1 MSARL
6 KRLAS
11 RLLAIYGAGLPY
23 HPGKWRVVE
32 KVVDT
37 FRLQSL
43 HTDAQMVS
51 RQGLR
56 FALDTRCGIDRWI
69 YYLGVYERADTQLM
83 LRMLQPGWVVL
94 DVGANIGW
102 YTLMAAKALAGT
114 GAVHAFEPAPEE
126 FARLSQNLALNGF
139 RNVTLHEQA
148 LSDSAGQGLLTELRD
163 AGMTRLA
170 TSTDSSSRPVSMNT
184 LDLFARATAL
194 GRLDFVKV
202 DIEGAELRFLQG
214 GRSTLARLR
223 PTLMIEL
230 HEQNLAAFG
239 TTPELLVREL
249 EQMDYRLYRTTR
261 KGLEAFHAPHPR
273 STLMNVIALPTEL
286 AAARRLSWPA
296 LEATAA
302 RHAGVVRA
310 S

>member
-11 RLLAIYGAGLPY
+11 RLLVMYGAGLPY

-43 HTDAQMVS
+43 HTEAQIVS

-56 FALDTRCGIDRWI
+56 FALDTRSGIDRWI
-69 YYLGVYERADTQLM
+69 YYLGVYERVDTHLM

-126 FARLSQNLALNGF
+126 FARLSRNLALNAF
-139 RNVTLHEQA
+139 RNVTPHEQA

-163 AGMTRLA
+163 GGMTRLA
-170 TSTDSSSRPVSMNT
+170 TSTDSSSRPVSVTT
-184 LDLFARATAL
+184 LDAFAQATAL
-194 GRLDFVKV
+194 ERLDFIKV
-202 DIEGAELRFLQG
+202 DIEGAESRFLQG
-214 GRSTLARLR
+214 GRATLARFR
-223 PTLMIEL
+223 PMLIMEL
-230 HEQNLAAFG
+230 HEENLSSFGSSPAA
-239 TTPELLVREL
+239 LVQEMQQL
-249 EQMDYRLYRTTR
+249 GYRVYRSTR
-261 KGLEAFHAPHPR
+261 RGLER
-273 STLMNVIALPTEL
+273 LTALPTRGSLFNVVALTNAPDDLDRLAWPDL
-286 AAARRLSWPA
+286 AALPSRRTKQS
-296 LEATAA
+296 
-302 RHAGVVRA
+302 
-310 S
+310 SS

>member
-1 MSARL
+1 M
-6 KRLAS
+6 
-11 RLLAIYGAGLPY
+11 
-23 HPGKWRVVE
+23 WRVVE

-43 HTDAQMVS
+43 HTEAQIVR
-51 RQGLR
+51 RQDLR

-69 YYLGVYERADTQLM
+69 YYLGTYERADTRLM
-83 LRMLQPGWVVL
+83 LRMLRPGWVVL

-126 FARLSQNLALNGF
+126 FARLSRNLALNGF
-139 RNVTLHEQA
+139 PNVTLHEQA

-170 TSTDSSSRPVSMNT
+170 TATDSSSRPVSVST
-184 LDLFARATAL
+184 LDLFIRANTL

-223 PTLMIEL
+223 PALMMEL
-230 HEQNLAAFG
+230 HAENLAAFG
-239 TTPELLVREL
+239 TSPKFLVGEL
-249 EQMDYRLYRTTR
+249 EQMEYRLYRTTR
-261 KGLEAFHAPHPR
+261 KGLDAFTAPPHGT
-273 STLMNVIALPTEL
+273 SLMNVIALPGEL
-286 AAARRLSWPA
+286 AEARHLPWPV
-296 LEATAA
+296 LQDIAA
-302 RHAGVVRA
+302 RHDGDVRA